1 MNRFLVSLICFL
13 LMLSSASAPAADVNA
28 TGESN
33 ATSEGN
39 GTQPGD
45 TDPEGDAAAEPKPP
59 SWFDKLKETG
69 PIGLL
74 ITGGWFMLPIL
85 LLAILALAVIIERWR
100 SLKML
105 NTDNEALR
113 QAVLD
118 DLTNDRPDDALAR
131 CDKERGPVA
140 AVLANGMRKYIVLRK
155 LGYDAGRLEEQVV
168 KSMESYGVHIVAA
181 LERHLP
187 VLAIISSVAPML
199 GFLGTVAGM
208 IESFNDIVQNVESGT
223 SKNIVTD
230 AAEGIRVALLTTC
243 FGLMVGI
250 PAFMAFNYFSSVI
263 NNFVLEVEE
272 SATQLMEA
280 VTLQLTLDKA
290 ADKERR
296 E

>member
-1 MNRFLVSLICFL
+1 
-13 LMLSSASAPAADVNA
+13 MLSGVNTPAAEVNA
-28 TGESN
+28 TAEAN
-33 ATSEGN
+33 ATSDGN

-45 TDPEGDAAAEPKPP
+45 TDPNPEDDKSSEPDPP
-59 SWFDKLKETG
+59 SWFDKG

-208 IESFNDIVQNVESGT
+208 IESFNDIVQNVDSGT

-290 ADKERR
+290 SDQERR

>member
-1 MNRFLVSLICFL
+1 MFSLFAQVANIAGTNG
-13 LMLSSASAPAADVNA
+13 ASTNSTGTNASPAEVNPGQNADTGGEV
-28 TGESN
+28 TGE
-33 ATSEGN
+33 AISE
-39 GTQPGD
+39 
-45 TDPEGDAAAEPKPP
+45 P
-59 SWFDKLKETG
+59 SVIADFFDSG
-69 PIGLL
+69 AIGLL
-74 ITGGWFMLPIL
+74 IDGGFFMWPIL
-85 LLAILALAVIIERWR
+85 IMAILALAVIIERWR

-105 NTDNEALR
+105 DTDNESLR
-113 QAVLD
+113 QAVLE
-118 DLTNDRPDDALAR
+118 DLTNDRIEDALAR

-140 AVLANGMRKYIVLRK
+140 AVLSNGLRKYLVLSR
-155 LGYDAGRLEEQVV
+155 LNYDPARLEEQVV

-187 VLAIISSVAPML
+187 VLAIVSSVAPML

-290 ADKERR
+290 ADQERR